1 MKRLTSICAAL
12 SVALALVACG
22 QGNDSGSSTTSAKFS
37 RGAGGFVAALDG
49 GAPAPASEVAVTGS
63 RVQPGDEEKPK
74 LAYTHSMALEMAP
87 DKVKPRFELAR
98 DLCLNDQALHC
109 ALVHASIQL
118 GNAQTSSPPYANI
131 GVRLPH
137 DQIAKFEAAL
147 LKPLDG
153 EDKGQPILTSSNTD
167 AEDLTFAI
175 ADGDRRL
182 KQAIDYRDRL
192 TALAQHAGAKVEDLI
207 QIEEKLSEV
216 QSQIEEMTASQR
228 QLNLRVDTEILNVS
242 LSAAQSIAN
251 VRSPLARAWAEAGEA
266 LGESTASA
274 FTFVVSALPWI
285 PLIALGLWI
294 LKLLWKLIRGKLWRR
309 RADHS

>member
-1 MKRLTSICAAL
+1 MKRLTLICAAL
-12 SVALALVACG
+12 FATLALVACG
-22 QGNDSGSSTTSAKFS
+22 QSDQSASSPRKARVGPTTAIMAMD
-37 RGAGGFVAALDG
+37 GA
-49 GAPAPASEVAVTGS
+49 APAAPPSEISVTGS
-63 RVQPGDEEKPK
+63 RVQSDEEKPK
-74 LAYTHSMALEMAP
+74 LAYTHSMSLQMAP
-87 DKVKPRFELAR
+87 DKVKARFERAR

-118 GNAQTSSPPYANI
+118 GNAQTSSPPYANL

-153 EDKGQPILTSSNTD
+153 EEKGRPILTSSTTD
-167 AEDLTFAI
+167 AEDLTYAI

-182 KQAIDYRDRL
+182 KQAMDYRDRL

-216 QSQIEEMTASQR
+216 QSEIEELTASQK
-228 QLNLRVDTEILNVS
+228 QLNLRVDTEVLNVS
-242 LSAAQSIAN
+242 LSATPTIAN
-251 VRSPLARAWAEAGEA
+251 VRSPLARAWAQAGEA
-266 LGESTASA
+266 LGESTANA
-274 FTFVVSALPWI
+274 FTFVISALPWI

-294 LKLLWKLIRGKLWRR
+294 LTLLWKLVRGKLFRR
-309 RADHS
+309 KAS